1 MKSYAIANVS
11 EGYRKDDFLG
21 RIAALSRLKVD
32 IIQLRARQLDDRD
45 LLDLAILCRDRIGDE
60 VAYLING
67 RADIAMAVEADGVHL
82 PSDGV
87 PVDVVRSMSSRLK
100 IGVSCHTVEQVER
113 AAETEADLV
122 VLGPLFDSRSTT
134 KSASVSIE
142 DLKQATVAGID
153 VYALGGLSID
163 KLPLLEGTGV
173 RGVAAITMF
182 MQDEPIERIISAIDE
197 ATS

>member
-1 MKSYAIANVS
+1 MKSYAIADVS
-11 EGYRKDDFLG
+11 EGYRKDDFLE

-32 IIQLRARQLDDRD
+32 IIQLRAKELDDRD
-45 LLDLAILCRDRIGDE
+45 LLDLAIRCRQRIGNE

-67 RADIAMAVEADGVHL
+67 RADIALAAEADGVHL

-87 PVDVVRSMSSRLK
+87 PVDVVRAISPRLK
-100 IGVSCHTVEQVER
+100 VGVSCHTVEQVER
-113 AAETEADLV
+113 AAERGADLA

-142 DLKQATVAGID
+142 DLKQATGAGID
-153 VYALGGLSID
+153 VYALGGLSVD
-163 KLPLLEGTGV
+163 KLSLLEGTGI

-182 MQDEPIERIISAIDE
+182 MHDEPIERIVSAVDE
-197 ATS
+197 TTS